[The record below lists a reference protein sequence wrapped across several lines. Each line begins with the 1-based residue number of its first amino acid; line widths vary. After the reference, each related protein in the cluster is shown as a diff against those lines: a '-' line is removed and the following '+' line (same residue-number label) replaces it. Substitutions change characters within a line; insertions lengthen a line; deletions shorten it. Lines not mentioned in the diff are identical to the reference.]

1 MEAIMSNYYPDISH
15 YHPVRNWGKVKSNC
29 PFLIAKATQ
38 GTSYIDETLDTNIR
52 ECERRGIPYW
62 LYAFLN
68 RGDETAQARFL
79 VEVCKERVEKHFIG
93 YVLDVESGNTEDGVE
108 SALNY
113 LKRQRHKMMLY
124 TMYSEYERYERIIR
138 RRPKKCAWW
147 EARYGLNDA
156 VYRPRY
162 STHKG
167 ADLQQFTSNGIC
179 PGIPGRVDLNR
190 ITGQGKKEHWFRKA
204 GKRD

>member
-1 MEAIMSNYYPDISH
+1 MSKYYPDISH
-15 YHPVRNWGKVKSNC
+15 YHPVRSWRKVKSNC
-29 PFLIAKATQ
+29 PFIIAKATQ
-38 GTSYIDETLDTNIR
+38 GTSYIDETLDRNIR

-68 RGDETAQARFL
+68 RGDEVAQTRFL
-79 VEVCKERVEKHFIG
+79 VEVCKERTEKHFVG

-113 LKRQRHKMMLY
+113 LKKQRHKMMLY
-124 TMYSEYERYERIIR
+124 TMYSEYEKYERIIR
-138 RRPKKCAWW
+138 QRPKKCAWW
-147 EARYGLNDA
+147 EARYGLNDG

-162 STHKG
+162 SAHRG
-167 ADLQQFTSNGIC
+167 ADLQQFTSNGTC

-190 ITGQGKKEHWFRKA
+190 ITGQGKREKWFRNA
-204 GKRD
+204 GKRNE